1 MRPIESFAATLML
14 ICIASATVAGLVTY
28 MLWREADRRIQR
40 FRLGPTRPQAPA
52 LIPVETHRSIP

>member
-40 FRLGPTRPQAPA
+40 FRLGPARRAPA
-52 LIPVETHRSIP
+52 ALLPVETHRSLP